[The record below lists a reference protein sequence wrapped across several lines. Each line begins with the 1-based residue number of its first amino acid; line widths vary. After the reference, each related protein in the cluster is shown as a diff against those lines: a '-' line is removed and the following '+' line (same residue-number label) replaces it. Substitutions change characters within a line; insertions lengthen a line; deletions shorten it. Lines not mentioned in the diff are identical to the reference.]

1 MVLYTVAATH
11 RTCARTSVS
20 LTPRQRRH
28 SLVRVIDPDRL
39 RTTYDEAAAKLPPD
53 LELVGVTYHGPQHDP
68 NWVALAT
75 ASDGTACEGGGAT
88 PFQALTDLVR
98 HVEDERRI

>member
-1 MVLYTVAATH
+1 MRLLEIVKPLLRARRAV
-11 RTCARTSVS
+11 RLART
-20 LTPRQRRH
+20 
-28 SLVRVIDPDRL
+28 DRG
-39 RTTYDEAAAKLPPD
+39 TGSQPPD